1 MGIGN
6 WELGIGNWEW
16 KLGMEIGN
24 WELRIAR
31 SQLQCELLAREL
43 EARTAK

>member
-1 MGIGN
+1 MEIGN
-6 WELGIGNWEW
+6 WESGIGNWEW

-24 WELRIAR
+24 GELRIAR
-31 SQLQCELLAREL
+31 SQLQCEL